1 MIKSISKF
9 PESLILKI
17 NQAPVDPGCYLFKN
31 EQSKIIYIGKAK
43 NLKNRVKTYF
53 TQTQSKDPKT
63 QSLVKKIHEIEFF
76 ATHSEVEALILEN
89 TLIKQY
95 HPRYNILL
103 KDDKTFPYVRITSEP
118 YPRVLITR
126 KLIDDG
132 SKYFGP
138 YTDSKAIKNIL
149 RIIKKAFTV
158 RSCQYYLDST
168 IIKRKKIKLCLQ
180 YHIHNCE
187 GPCQD
192 LIAEND
198 YKLMIANIEAF
209 LKGNISTV
217 ISYLKDKMETAA
229 QNFRYEL
236 AARIR
241 DNLNLLQHY
250 SRRQSV
256 EFRDFQ
262 DRDFINLVSEGDI
275 GVAIV
280 VRVRQGKMIGK
291 DTIIIEGVLNSEPAE
306 VLSNFIQQYYNNSQL
321 IPEEI
326 NISEYPTQREI
337 LEKWLSALHQGAVKI
352 TRPTR
357 EEKLRLMK
365 LTEKNAQIYLK
376 EYLLKLSTL
385 SAEYIPKTLKELQK
399 DLMLPRIPKRIE
411 AFDISNLQG
420 KFPVGSLVTFYN
432 ARPLKREYRRFKIK
446 TVKGIDDFA
455 MVAEVVRRRYLR
467 LQEESQALPD
477 LILIDGGKGQL
488 SAAKQVLVDL
498 NLNSIPIL
506 GLAKKL
512 EEIVVP
518 DRSEPLILSRNSI
531 SLSLLIKIRDE
542 AHRFAITYHR
552 SLRSKKEITSV
563 LDEIKGLGEK
573 KKQALWKYFDTISEM
588 RSASIEDLGDVEGI
602 GPKLAK
608 VIWDKLHYD

>member
-126 KLIDDG
+126 KLINDG

-158 RSCQYYLDST
+158 RSCQYKLDST
-168 IIKRKKIKLCLQ
+168 IIKGKKIKLCLQ

-217 ISYLKDKMETAA
+217 INYLKDKMETAA

-337 LEKWLSALHQGAVKI
+337 LEKWLSALHQGVVKI

-420 KFPVGSLVTFYN
+420 KFSVGSLVTFYN

-455 MVAEVVRRRYLR
+455 MMAEVVRRRYLR

>member
-1 MIKSISKF
+1 MSKF

-53 TQTQSKDPKT
+53 TKNQSKDPKT
-63 QSLVKKIHEIEFF
+63 LSLVKKIDDIEFI

-89 TLIKQY
+89 TLIKQH

-103 KDDKTFPYVRITSEP
+103 KDDKTFPYVRITAEQ

-126 KLIDDG
+126 KLINDG

-149 RIIKKAFTV
+149 RIIKKSFTV
-158 RSCQYYLDST
+158 RICQFRLDPAT
-168 IIKRKKIKLCLQ
+168 IQNKKIKLCLQ

-192 LIAEND
+192 LITEND
-198 YKLMIANIEAF
+198 YNLMIDNVEAF
-209 LKGNISTV
+209 LKGNISRV
-217 ISYLKDKMETAA
+217 ISYLQDKMEKAA
-229 QNFRYEL
+229 QDLRYEL
-236 AARIR
+236 AVRIR
-241 DNLNLLQHY
+241 DNINLLQHY

-256 EFRDFQ
+256 EFRDFK
-262 DRDFINLVSEGDI
+262 DRDFINLITEGDV
-275 GVAIV
+275 GFAIV

-291 DTIIIEGVLNSEPAE
+291 DTIIIEGVSNYEPAE
-306 VLSNFIQQYYNNSQL
+306 VLRNFIQQYYNNSQL

-326 NISEYPTQREI
+326 NVSEYPTQREI
-337 LEKWLSALHQGAVKI
+337 LEKWLSTLHQGSVKI

-357 EEKLRLMK
+357 EEKLSLMK
-365 LTEKNAQIYLK
+365 LAEKNAQIHLK
-376 EYLLKLSTL
+376 EYLLRLSTF

-399 DLMLPRIPKRIE
+399 DLMLPKIPKRIE

-420 KFPVGSLVTFYN
+420 KYAVGSLVTFYN

-455 MVAEVVRRRYLR
+455 MMAEVVSRRYSR
-467 LQEESQALPD
+467 LQEEAKELPD

-488 SAAKQVLVDL
+488 SAAKQVLTDL
-498 NLNSIPIL
+498 NLNPIPIL

-518 DRSEPLILSRNSI
+518 DRSEPLILPRNSI

-552 SLRSKKEITSV
+552 NLRHKKEISSV
-563 LDEIKGLGEK
+563 LDEIKGLGKK
-573 KKQALWKYFDTISEM
+573 KKQALWKYFSTISEM
-588 RSASIEDLGDVEGI
+588 RSASVEDLSDVEGI
-602 GPKLAK
+602 GPKLANI
-608 VIWDKLHYD
+608 IWNQLHYS